1 MLLDDYAV
9 ELERRTQTPKKIC
22 LNDIKNELINLYKDH
37 RRPFSGVSVED
48 AFMMLTG
55 ESMDTLYEGAVV
67 NTIVSRVKES
77 FLNVTLPSGIDGSA
91 HINNIDLPY
100 GSDDL
105 TRLFHQ
111 NQVLN
116 AYVTKLNFDRI
127 SVELSLQKEM
137 LDSFKPRHR
146 FDEYFDF
153 RLLDDEKAGRVQKYK
168 KKKVTRTVQ
177 HPFWHSLDYKHA
189 EKYLAD
195 RPRGD
200 CIVRP
205 STKGNDHISITWIEI
220 NFNIKMSHS
229 RFQREIPKYWMDFL

>member
-1 MLLDDYAV
+1 
-9 ELERRTQTPKKIC
+9 
-22 LNDIKNELINLYKDH
+22 
-37 RRPFSGVSVED
+37 
-48 AFMMLTG
+48 
-55 ESMDTLYEGAVV
+55 
-67 NTIVSRVKES
+67 
-77 FLNVTLPSGIDGSA
+77 
-91 HINNIDLPY
+91 
-100 GSDDL
+100 
-105 TRLFHQ
+105 
-111 NQVLN
+111 
-116 AYVTKLNFDRI
+116 
-127 SVELSLQKEM
+127 M

-205 STKGNDHISITWIEI
+205 STKGNDHISITWKVDEGVFKHID
-220 NFNIKMSHS
+220 IKEEDKSS
-229 RFQREIPKYWMDFL
+229 KIPPKQ